1 MSDIRAALDR
11 YAAGPAALADAVNG
25 LSPAQLDALPI
36 PGTWSIRQI
45 VVHLLDSDLAATHRM
60 RRIAAEDL
68 PLIIAYD
75 ETAFASRLAY
85 DKADLP
91 LVLRLF
97 ADNRR
102 FTRDWLGTL
111 PPDAFARAGVHNQ
124 RGKVTLADIVRMYA
138 DHVDHHLAFIL
149 KKRAILGV

>member
-1 MSDIRAALDR
+1 MSDIRAALER
-11 YAAGPAALADAVNG
+11 YAKGPDALAAAVKG
-25 LSPAQLDALPI
+25 LSPAHLDALPI

-60 RRIAAEDL
+60 RRIVAEDL

-85 DKADLP
+85 ERADIA

-97 ADNRR
+97 ADTRR
-102 FTRDWLGTL
+102 FTRDWLDTL
-111 PPDAFARAGVHNQ
+111 PPDAFARAGVHNH

-138 DHVDHHLAFIL
+138 DHVDHHLAFIT
-149 KKRAILGV
+149 KKRSLLGV